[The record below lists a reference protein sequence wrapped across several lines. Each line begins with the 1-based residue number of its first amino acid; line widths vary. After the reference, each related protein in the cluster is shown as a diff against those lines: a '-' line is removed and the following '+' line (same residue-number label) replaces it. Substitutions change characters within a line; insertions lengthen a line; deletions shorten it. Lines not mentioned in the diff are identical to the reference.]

1 MKARS
6 FDSIFGNPISRFAH
20 KADILR
26 LEALLQHGGIYLDL
40 DVYTIRS
47 YEPFMHFDTVLGLE
61 GGVSPLP
68 RQGLCNGLMIA
79 AKNST
84 FIQKWYETYRAFDDN
99 DWAGLSIRMP
109 LKIALRHPE
118 QVLVMDPMAFFY
130 PMWNKGGL
138 QMVHSRSVRFK
149 LASPL
154 LSELTYFMF
163 HRYAELYGEG
173 WDFDES
179 RQFAYHAWSSF
190 ASRKWLKRITP
201 DRIFEVETSFNI
213 LIRRWT
219 TDELRRDWRM
229 AIKEG
234 LVTK

>member
-6 FDSIFGNPISRFAH
+6 FDTIFGNPISKFAH

-26 LEALLQHGGIYLDL
+26 LQALLEYGGIYLDL

-84 FIQKWYETYRAFDDN
+84 FIQKWYQTYKAFNDD

-118 QVLVMDPMAFFY
+118 EVLVMDPMSFFY
-130 PMWNKGGL
+130 PMWNKAGL
-138 QMVHSRSVRFK
+138 QMVHSRWVAVEYSRGPVTQVSHLTQVR
-149 LASPL
+149 
-154 LSELTYFMF
+154 
-163 HRYAELYGEG
+163 
-173 WDFDES
+173 
-179 RQFAYHAWSSF
+179 
-190 ASRKWLKRITP
+190 
-201 DRIFEVETSFNI
+201 
-213 LIRRWT
+213 
-219 TDELRRDWRM
+219 
-229 AIKEG
+229 
-234 LVTK
+234 